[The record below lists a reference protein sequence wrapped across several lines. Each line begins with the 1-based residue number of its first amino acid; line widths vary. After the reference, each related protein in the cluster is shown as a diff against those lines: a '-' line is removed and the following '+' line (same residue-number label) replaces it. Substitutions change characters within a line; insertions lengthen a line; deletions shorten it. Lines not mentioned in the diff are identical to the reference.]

1 MRTFDRRISALAV
14 LPKGRLAI
22 ALGGIDVQVYASATA
37 AEPEI
42 VFGGTV
48 TRCNVE
54 TGKTENVSPEVDLPT
69 PARHTWTV
77 PLVFSKADPTA
88 LYFSDQPHAK
98 VKTLIE
104 SKEVRVRVG
113 RDPNSKEPMCNVA
126 LGKALQDLRG
136 YARTKNANAVVNVTT
151 RFQGKEISSSTRPR

>member
-1 MRTFDRRISALAV
+1 MKVKF
-14 LPKGRLAI
+14 
-22 ALGGIDVQVYASATA
+22 ALGIVAGIVILQSGCTTQSQSLPMP
-37 AEPEI
+37 AEAQNQNKDG
-42 VFGGTV
+42 V
-48 TRCNVE
+48 
-54 TGKTENVSPEVDLPT
+54 
-69 PARHTWTV
+69 
-77 PLVFSKADPTA
+77 A

-151 RFQGKEISSSTRPR
+151 RFQGKEISSSTEFKCGSSVTGATLAVRGDVVQLATE